1 MHRALAAGRPE
12 DVRVGGV
19 AADALGASRFG
30 EIAMATA
37 LEHGMS
43 SLLVEDEAIIDARR
57 WLWREARVAAEPA
70 GATALAALRT
80 GGYVPAEDE
89 RVCVVV
95 CGGNAD
101 PSGL

>member
-1 MHRALAAGRPE
+1 MHRALAAGAPV
-12 DVRVGGV
+12 DVEVGGV
-19 AADALGASRFG
+19 AADALGASRVG
-30 EIAMATA
+30 DIAMATA
-37 LEHGMS
+37 LEHRVT
-43 SLLVEDEAIIDARR
+43 SLLVDDDAISYSRR

-70 GATALAALRT
+70 GAAALAALRT
-80 GGYVPAEDE
+80 GGYVPVDDE